1 MERLSSQEIL
11 RHSGDFCALCDSN
24 AVAHTHGENNEIVYL
39 HESSQQA
46 TSSTV
51 QHSSEQQEARDTVS
65 SLGSSTLRQGTQVST
80 SNLGSTTTSGHTYSE
95 ATEWAGRTID
105 HGANQHGARAVHA
118 PALAYQSVTTEAH
131 ADPSLHQG
139 SSNQAQSAIL
149 DANRSQ
155 HAQLESHTSHQ
166 QSQGESSHAASN
178 APAFVSQSINA
189 EARPDPSLH
198 QGSSNLARSAVL
210 DANQSQHAQHDSQIA
225 DQRGHVAHSPNQQGQ
240 GISSHAVSNAPATRH
255 IQDPIDNEPLPL
267 PAPLFGGSSHHRK
280 TSSVYSDAQTLHQS
294 TSRPTYNDGSFQETA
309 SSAAGGNAKTA
320 TQKGSSRKPFGDFSD
335 FQPGEDHNTSHPA
348 LKDGEIQGQ
357 SARLHSAR
365 LDSDTLADTRMAPQP
380 APYPRLQRQDSIV
393 MIDES
398 DRQELR
404 RLATARSHA
413 RRASIASIAES
424 ETPLPPEATDP
435 ALDPSSGKFDLSKW
449 LKHIVGELRKEGLTV
464 TNTGVSFRSLQVTGT
479 GDAIQYQQTLGSLL
493 KAPFRLGEFFSFG
506 KKKPKTILHKFD
518 GLLKSGELLVVLGRP
533 GSGCSTLLK
542 TMTGQLHG
550 LTLSQESLIHYSGMP
565 QANMM
570 KEFKGETVYN
580 QEIDKHFPHL
590 TVGQTLEFAAACRT
604 PSHRLYGFS
613 RSQFA
618 KHITLIVMAICG
630 LSHTYN
636 TKVGDDYVRG
646 VSGGERKRV
655 SLSEMMLAG
664 APIGAWDN
672 STRGLDSATALKFVQ
687 ALRVAAD
694 YGRSAHAVAIYQ
706 ASQAIYDLFD
716 KAVVLY
722 EGRQIYFGPANAAK
736 SYFQRMGWECPQ
748 RQTTGDF
755 LTSVTNPVERK
766 ARPGMTNTVPRTPE
780 EFERYWHNSAEYRA
794 LNDGIEK
801 DLQEFPVDPQ
811 GEGATQLRE
820 RKSQRQ
826 AKNAWR
832 KSPYLQTLP
841 MQIYLTT
848 RRAYQRIWGNK
859 SATLTQVAM
868 QVVLSLIIGSVFFDT
883 PNTTDGFFAKGS
895 VLFQAVLLNALTAIS
910 EINNQYAQRP
920 IVEKHNSYAYYH
932 PAAEAM
938 AGVVADIPIKF
949 VTATVFNVI
958 LYFMAGLRRE
968 AGNFFLYFLITYTS
982 IFVMSGIFRTLAA
995 VTKTVSQAMALAGV
1009 MVLALVIYT
1018 GFVIRV
1024 PQMHPWFSWIRWI
1037 NPIYYA
1043 FEILIASEFHGQ
1055 RFPCSTVVPPYQPR
1069 IGSSWIC
1076 PVVGAVAGQ
1085 DTVSGDSFINTNYEY
1100 YYSNVWRNFGILV
1113 GFLVFFMLLY
1123 FIATELVSEASSTA
1137 EVLVFRRGQA
1147 PDHLKKTD
1155 STPPV
1160 TTDLTKN
1167 GRSSEE
1173 GASEPQVAAAL
1184 DAQTS
1189 IFTWRD
1195 VVYDVPVKTGTRR
1208 LLNHVSGWVKPG
1220 TLTALMGVSGAG
1232 KTTLLDALAQRTTV
1246 GVLSG
1251 DMFVDGKPL
1260 DASFQRKT
1268 GYVQQQD
1275 LHLSTATVRES
1286 LVFSAMLRQPKTV
1299 SKQEKLTYVEQV
1311 IDMLDMRDFA
1321 DAVVGIP
1328 GEGLNVEQRKLLT
1341 IGVELAAKPKLLL
1354 FLDEPT
1360 SGLDSQSS
1368 WAICNFLRK
1377 LADAG
1382 QAVLCTVHQP
1392 SAVLFQQFDRL
1403 LFLAAGGKTVYFGDI
1418 GANSRT
1424 LLKYFESRGA
1434 RKCGDQ
1440 ENPAEY
1446 MLEIV
1451 NNGTTPD
1458 GEDWHE
1464 VWNKSPQYKVV
1475 MEEIERIHTDR
1486 GSHTDMDDEA
1496 GKHSEFAMPFIS
1508 QLWYVTRRIFQQY
1521 WRMPSYVL
1529 AKFFLGTAAG
1539 LFIGFSFWKADPSL
1553 AGMQNVIFGVFMV
1566 ITIFSTLVQQIQP
1579 HFLTQRSLYEV
1590 RERPSKA
1597 YSWKA
1602 FVISAVIVEIPY
1614 QIITA
1619 VLIYACFYYPIIGIQ
1634 SSARQGLVLLFCI
1647 QLLLY
1652 ASSFAQ
1658 MTIAALPNALTASSL
1673 VTLLVLMSLT
1683 FCGVLQ
1689 TPTALPG
1696 FWIFMWRLS
1705 PFSYWISGI
1714 VSTQLHGRAIVCS
1727 EDETSIFNPPS
1738 RTTCQEYL
1746 KPFLEQA
1753 PGTLQNPSA
1762 SENCRYCPLRVADQY
1777 LAASEIYYSERWR
1790 NYGIMWAYI
1799 VFNIFIAVVTYWAFR
1814 VKKWNIGIGKKPKG
1828 GKAVDKQQVNEKS
1841 NGNTS

>member
-24 AVAHTHGENNEIVYL
+24 AGAHTHGENNEIVYL
-39 HESSQQA
+39 HEFSQQA
-46 TSSTV
+46 TSSTA
-51 QHSSEQQEARDTVS
+51 QQESQQQEARDTVS
-65 SLGSSTLRQGTQVST
+65 NLGSDLRQGTQAS
-80 SNLGSTTTSGHTYSE
+80 SSGLGSTSTSGNTHSE
-95 ATEWAGRTID
+95 TTGWAGRTTD
-105 HGANQHGARAVHA
+105 HGANQHEAAVVHA
-118 PALAYQSVTTEAH
+118 PALASQSVTTEAR
-131 ADPSLHQG
+131 A
-139 SSNQAQSAIL
+139 
-149 DANRSQ
+149 
-155 HAQLESHTSHQ
+155 
-166 QSQGESSHAASN
+166 
-178 APAFVSQSINA
+178 
-189 EARPDPSLH
+189 DPSLH
-198 QGSSNLARSAVL
+198 QGSSNLARGAVF
-210 DANQSQHAQHDSQIA
+210 DANQSQHAQHDSHIA
-225 DQRGHVAHSPNQQGQ
+225 HQQGHANASDQQGQ
-240 GISSHAVSNAPATRH
+240 GISTHAASNAQAARY

-267 PAPLFGGSSHHRK
+267 PGHHFGGSSHHRK
-280 TSSVYSDAQTLHQS
+280 TSSVYSDQALHQS
-294 TSRPTYNDGSFQETA
+294 TSRATHHDGSLQEA
-309 SSAAGGNAKTA
+309 APSAAGGNAKTA
-320 TQKGSSRKPFGDFSD
+320 TQNGSSRKPFGDFSD
-335 FQPGEDHNTSHPA
+335 FQPGQEHNTGHPA
-348 LKDGEIQGQ
+348 LRDEGIQGQ

-365 LDSDTLADTRMAPQP
+365 LDSDTLADTAIAPQP
-380 APYPRLQRQDSIV
+380 APYPRLQRQDSLV

-398 DRQELR
+398 DRRELH

-413 RRASIASIAES
+413 RRASIASIPES
-424 ETPLPPEATDP
+424 ETALPPEVTDP

-449 LKHIVGELRKEGLTV
+449 LKNMVGEFRKEGLTV
-464 TNTGVSFRSLQVTGT
+464 TNTGVSFRKLQVSGT

-506 KKKPKTILHKFD
+506 KKKPKTILHRFD

-550 LTLSQESLIHYSGMP
+550 LTLSQDSLVHYSGMP

-570 KEFKGETVYN
+570 KEFKGET
-580 QEIDKHFPHL
+580 IDKHFPHL

-604 PSHRLYGFS
+604 PSHRLYGLS
-613 RSQFA
+613 RKEFA
-618 KHITLIVMAICG
+618 KQMTLIVMAICG

-694 YGRSAHAVAIYQ
+694 YGMSAHAVAIYQ

-716 KAVVLY
+716 KTVVLY

-736 SYFQRMGWECPQ
+736 AYFQRMGWECPQ

-766 ARPGMTNTVPRTPE
+766 PRPGMTNTVPRTPE
-780 EFERYWHNSAEYRA
+780 EFERYWHNSPEYRA
-794 LNDGIEK
+794 LDDDIEK

-832 KSPYLQTLP
+832 KSPYLQTTVR
-841 MQIYLTT
+841 QVYLTT

-1043 FEILIASEFHGQ
+1043 FEILIASEFHGSN
-1055 RFPCSTVVPPYQPR
+1055 FPCSTVVPPYQPR

-1085 DTVSGDSFINTNYEY
+1085 DTVSGDTFIETNYEY
-1100 YYSNVWRNFGILV
+1100 YYSNVWRNFGILM
-1113 GFLVFFMLLY
+1113 GFLIFFMFLY

-1167 GRSSEE
+1167 GGSSEE
-1173 GASEPQVAAAL
+1173 ATSEPQVAAAIG
-1184 DAQTS
+1184 AQTS

-1195 VVYDVPVKTGTRR
+1195 VVYDVPVKSGTRR

-1232 KTTLLDALAQRTTV
+1232 KTTLLDALAQRTTM
-1246 GVLSG
+1246 GVLTKE
-1251 DMFVDGKPL
+1251 MFIDGKPL

-1382 QAVLCTVHQP
+1382 QAILCTVHQP

-1403 LFLAAGGKTVYFGDI
+1403 LFLAAGGRTVYFGDI

-1475 MEEIERIHTDR
+1475 MEEIERIHTER
-1486 GSHTDMDDEA
+1486 GSHADMDDEA
-1496 GKHSEFAMPFIS
+1496 GAHSEFAMPFIS
-1508 QLWYVTRRIFQQY
+1508 QLWFVTRRIFQQY

-1539 LFIGFSFWKADPSL
+1539 LFIGFSFWQADPSL

-1614 QIITA
+1614 QIVTA

-1705 PFSYWISGI
+1705 PFTYWISGI

-1738 RTTCQEYL
+1738 RTTCEEYL

-1762 SENCRYCPLRVADQY
+1762 REDCRYCPLRVADQY
-1777 LAASEIYYSERWR
+1777 LAGSEIYYSERWR

-1799 VFNIFIAVVTYWAFR
+1799 IFNIFIAVVTYWMFR
-1814 VKKWNIGIGKKPKG
+1814 VKKWNFGSGKKPKG
-1828 GKAVDKQQVNEKS
+1828 GKTVDKQQVNEKS
-1841 NGNTS
+1841 NGNAS